1 MKPTL
6 NKVPI
11 LQAFALECKVKLVDG
26 KALDNRFYRYRVHM
40 ETNNKAF
47 AYRVPI
53 GAYNY

>member
-1 MKPTL
+1 M
-6 NKVPI
+6 PI

-26 KALDNRFYRYRVHM
+26 KALDNRFYGYRVHM